1 MIGWI
6 GLIAGFVSAIS
17 LLTGNYLAARV
28 AFGVAVI
35 CVIAEYFSRR

>member
-17 LLTGNYLAARV
+17 ILTGNYLAAGV
-28 AFGVAVI
+28 AFGVAVL
-35 CVIAEYFSRR
+35 CVIAEDFRRK